1 MHKGGTFGCRL
12 FFAMSDD
19 IARRREYPVVGSARG
34 VALDPLRGFCAA
46 AHMMEMTMRHS
57 WILTCS
63 LLVTLCLVSACEPEA
78 QPLLAAE
85 CDQELACD
93 QELDVDG
100 TAALENL
107 DFRRVVADAKAKVFP
122 ATVFVLVLSENNE
135 SGRKVTQE
143 TSGSGVIISD
153 TGEVV
158 TNWHVIDK
166 AVEVRCLL
174 SDGTPMDAVVVGS
187 DKDTDLA
194 LLQLTIPDDY
204 AGPMPHAQIGDS
216 DVLTE
221 GDFVMAMGAPWGL
234 SRSVS
239 MGIIS
244 CRDRYLETRSEY
256 SLWLQT
262 DAAISPGNSG
272 GPLVNTDGEVIG
284 INTRGIMSGGG
295 DTGFAVPSATV
306 KLIVSQLREYEK
318 VNWSWTG
325 LRLEPLKN
333 FNRNIYFE
341 GDTGVIVA
349 DTDLGSPGRRAGIQP
364 KDRLVAIN
372 GEPVTAL
379 FEENLPAVRLR
390 LALLPKHEV
399 TTLTIQR
406 DEEMMEFEITP
417 REKGEV
423 EGEELE
429 CPRWNMTI
437 KEINQFDNEDLYFYR
452 EKGVFIFGTKYPGN
466 AAKAGLRESD
476 IIIKIGDQEVE
487 TLDDVQ
493 AAYDAAME
501 NIDEEHKIKITVLR
515 GGSRR
520 GEILDFSKDYERD

>member
-1 MHKGGTFGCRL
+1 MNR
-12 FFAMSDD
+12 
-19 IARRREYPVVGSARG
+19 YP
-34 VALDPLRGFCAA
+34 
-46 AHMMEMTMRHS
+46 
-57 WILTCS
+57 WILTGS
-63 LLVTLCLVSACEPEA
+63 LLAILCLMVACEPEPQTTLVVDA
-78 QPLLAAE
+78 PQ
-85 CDQELACD
+85 DVQ
-93 QELDVDG
+93 VDG
-100 TAALENL
+100 SAALENL
-107 DFRRVVADAKAKVFP
+107 DFRRVVADAKADVFP
-122 ATVFVLVLSENNE
+122 ATVFVLVLQENNE
-135 SGRKVTQE
+135 SGRKITQE
-143 TSGSGVIISD
+143 SSGSGVIISD

-194 LLQLTIPDDY
+194 LLQLTVPDDY
-204 AGPMPHAQIGDS
+204 VGPMPFAQIGDS
-216 DVLTE
+216 DLLKE

-284 INTRGIMSGGG
+284 INTRGIMRGG
-295 DTGFAVPSATV
+295 DTGFAVPSQTV
-306 KLIVSQLREYEK
+306 KLIVDQLREYEK

-325 LRLEPLKN
+325 LRLDPLKN
-333 FNRNIYFE
+333 FSRNIYFE
-341 GDTGVIVA
+341 GDAGVIIA
-349 DTDLGSPGRRAGIQP
+349 DTDLSSPARRAGIKP
-364 KDRLVAIN
+364 KDRLLAIN
-372 GEPVTAL
+372 GQPVTAM
-379 FEENLPAVRLR
+379 FEEHLPAVRLQ
-390 LALLPKHEV
+390 LAQLPKHEIA
-399 TTLTIQR
+399 TLTIER
-406 DEEMMEFEITP
+406 DGETLQFEITP

-429 CPRWNMTI
+429 LPRWNMTL
-437 KEINQFDNEDLYFYR
+437 KEINQFDNEDLFFYR
-452 EKGVFIFGTKYPGN
+452 EGGVFIFGTKYPGN
-466 AAKAGLRESD
+466 AAKAGLREND
-476 IIIKIGDQEVE
+476 IIIKIGDQDIE
-487 TLDDVQ
+487 TLEDVQ
-493 AAYDAAME
+493 TAYDLAIE

-515 GGSRR
+515 AGSRR